1 MNQSYS
7 KAERAHVEKVKRLP
21 CSVCDKP
28 GPSAAHHIK
37 QSDAFTVVALCED
50 CHQGDNNGWHGRRAM
65 WQILKM
71 DELSALNVTIK
82 RLMEKS

>member
-7 KAERAHVEKVKRLP
+7 KAERAHVEKVKQLP

-37 QSDAFTVVALCED
+37 QSDAFTVVALCES
-50 CHQGDNNGWHGRRAM
+50 CHQSSQNGWHGRRAIWNVM
-65 WQILKM
+65 KM

-82 RLMEKS
+82 RLEKS